1 MSDGTR
7 IQKELLD
14 AIRAANAQKTKAY
27 DVTARVTRVEDGKMY
42 VHIPGGVDETPVDM
56 TVSAKAGDLVKVR
69 VANGRAWVTG
79 NATAPPTDDTKANS
93 AYRAAEVAKSTAD
106 DAAEAAKTAW
116 QYADDA
122 KEAADSAQ
130 SSAITA
136 NNAANNA
143 LVQLSVVEDVA
154 GTLAWIQEHGSYVE
168 TTDISVQQGTIY
180 FELISG
186 QYVPIA
192 NPDPEA
198 NPQSEGWY
206 VLDVSDSQAQYIMA
220 HLAVTSAG
228 LWVLPAGSF
237 SSHEIEDANG
247 RILVDAQGN
256 PVISWQ
262 TDPQNADGYKVLLS
276 NAGMIVFNGAGEAVA
291 AYGPTTTI
299 GTSYGKNVHIDS
311 GAVQI
316 RDGSEVLARFGADGA
331 IIGTPSDSSTM
342 KTDKTG
348 AYIRYKYTTDAG
360 DDLLVPVIVL
370 KPFDAGDMFTVP
382 IIARIVAGDG
392 TTKKYNTGYAS
403 QVQEIYLTIEHPE
416 DRVFAV
422 LINDAVATDY
432 SVQVAYNP
440 LTPETG
446 EMFIIFDTAPE
457 SGAEIKIIMYASVNE
472 LMDPYLN
479 LTAFYPAHEFINP
492 ASYFAETTA
501 FLQSVHIGKRLYLD
515 REWFRPKYKDSADV
529 IEFGTLR
536 IPSIATAAGTVYAT
550 LILDKQIDPGASVS
564 ITYTGGYIR
573 GMGASISG
581 ATITASVD
589 SGGHALEILASKASS
604 FTQYQTYMIVLWGV
618 TITFN

>member
-7 IQKELLD
+7 IQKELLE
-14 AIRAANAQKTKAY
+14 AIKAANAQKTKAY
-27 DVTARVTRVEDGKMY
+27 DVTAKVTRVEDGKMY

-168 TTDISVQQGTIY
+168 TTDTSVQQGTIY

-186 QYVPIA
+186 KYVPIA

-228 LWVLPAGSF
+228 LWVLPAGQYAE
-237 SSHEIEDANG
+237 HQLTDANG
-247 RILVDAQGN
+247 DSIVDSDDN
-256 PVISWQ
+256 PIVDWSV
-262 TDPQNADGYKVLLS
+262 DPQRANGYKVLLS
-276 NAGMIVFNGAGEAVA
+276 ATGMAVFDETGAVVAV
-291 AYGPTTTI
+291 YSSTTTI
-299 GTSYGKNVHIDS
+299 GNTSGKNVFIDQDY
-311 GAVQI
+311 VKI
-316 RDGSEVLARFGADGA
+316 RNALEVLASFGADGA
-331 IIGTPSDSSTM
+331 KFGKDTDESTTVTDGTGLYV
-342 KTDKTG
+342 K
-348 AYIRYKYTTDAG
+348 YKYTNDEG
-360 DDLLVPVIVL
+360 EEFSVPVIVL
-370 KPFDAGDMFTVP
+370 KPGDAGDEFTIP
-382 IIARIVAGDG
+382 IIANEATGDG
-392 TTKKYNTGYAS
+392 SRDRFSSGYISGNPA
-403 QVQEIYLTIEHPE
+403 EYMNIDHPE
-416 DRVFAV
+416 KRVFAV
-422 LINDAVATDY
+422 LLDGRRTEEYTVETIYEED
-432 SVQVAYNP
+432 
-440 LTPETG
+440 TPESSR
-446 EMFIIFDTAPE
+446 FHIIFDTAPT
-457 SGAEIKIIMYASVNE
+457 SGTVIQIIMYASPAE
-472 LMDPYLN
+472 IISQK
-479 LTAFYPAHEFINP
+479 LTPLYPDLRYVYP
-492 ASYFAETTA
+492 SSVFAETVA
-501 FLQSVHIGKRLYLD
+501 FLQSVRIGDELWLGEERIM
-515 REWFRPKYKDSADV
+515 PKYANDTV
-529 IEFGTLR
+529 EFGTLR
-536 IPSIATAAGTVYAT
+536 IPGIATATGAVYAT
-550 LILDKQIDPGASVS
+550 LILDKPIDPAASVS

-573 GMGASISG
+573 GAGASISG

-604 FTQYQTYMIVLWGV
+604 FTQYETYMIVLTDV
-618 TITFN
+618 TIAFS

>member
-1 MSDGTR
+1 MSDRTR
-7 IQKELLD
+7 IQKELLE
-14 AIRAANAQKTKAY
+14 AIKVANAQKTMAY
-27 DVTARVTRVEDGKMY
+27 DTTATVTRVENGKMY

-79 NATAPPTDDTKANS
+79 NATAPPTDDTKANH
-93 AYRAAEVAKSTAD
+93 AYQTAVIAQD
-106 DAAEAAKTAW
+106 KADNASEAAKTAW
-116 QYADDA
+116 QYADTA
-122 KEAADSAQ
+122 REAADSAQ

-168 TTDISVQQGTIY
+168 TTDTSVQQGTIY

-186 QYVPIA
+186 QYVPIT

-247 RILVDAQGN
+247 RTLVDAQGN

-276 NAGMIVFNGAGEAVA
+276 NAGMVVFNGAGEAVA
-291 AYGPTTTI
+291 SYGPETTI
-299 GTSYGKNVHIDS
+299 GTIYGKNVHI
-311 GAVQI
+311 
-316 RDGSEVLARFGADGA
+316 GSETVEIREGTDTLASFGADGA
-331 IIGTPSDSSTM
+331 KFGKDTDDSTTVTDGTGLYV
-342 KTDKTG
+342 K
-348 AYIRYKYTTDAG
+348 YKYTNDEG
-360 DDLLVPVIVL
+360 EEFSVPVVVL
-370 KPFDAGDMFTVP
+370 KPLNAGDNFTIP
-382 IIARIVAGDG
+382 IIANEKTGDG
-392 TTKKYNTGYAS
+392 STTRFYVGYIS
-403 QVQEIYLTIEHPE
+403 DNIEEYMDIDDPE
-416 DRVFAV
+416 KRVFAV
-422 LINDAVATDY
+422 LLDGKRTEEYTV
-432 SVQVAYNP
+432 
-440 LTPETG
+440 ETMYI
-446 EMFIIFDTAPE
+446 EEAPE
-457 SGAEIKIIMYASVNE
+457 SSVFDIVFNTPPQAGTEIQIIMYASPAE
-472 LMDPYLN
+472 IISKK
-479 LTAFYPAHEFINP
+479 LTPLYPDTSFVYP
-492 ASYFAETTA
+492 SSVFAETVA
-501 FLQSVHIGKRLYLD
+501 FLQSVHIGDELWLGNKRIMPVYAN
-515 REWFRPKYKDSADV
+515 DS
-529 IEFGTLR
+529 IEFGVLR
-536 IPSIATAAGTVYAT
+536 IQGVASEAGKVHAT
-550 LILDKQIDPGASVS
+550 LILDKPIDPAASVS
-564 ITYTGGYIR
+564 ITYTGGYVR
-573 GMGASISG
+573 GAGASISG

-604 FTQYQTYMIVLWGV
+604 FTKYQTYMIVLTGV

>member
-79 NATAPPTDDTKANS
+79 NATAPPTDDTKANH
-93 AYRAAEVAKSTAD
+93 AYQTAMLAQD
-106 DAAEAAKTAW
+106 KADNASEAAKTAW
-116 QYADDA
+116 QYADTA
-122 KEAADSAQ
+122 REAADSAQ

-168 TTDISVQQGTIY
+168 TTDTSVQPGTIY

-228 LWVLPAGSF
+228 LWVLPAGQYAE
-237 SSHEIEDANG
+237 HQLTDANG
-247 RILVDAQGN
+247 DSIVDSDDN
-256 PVISWQ
+256 PIFDWSV
-262 TDPQNADGYKVLLS
+262 DPQRANGYKVLLS
-276 NAGMIVFNGAGEAVA
+276 ATGMAVFDETGAVVAV
-291 AYGPTTTI
+291 YSSTTTI
-299 GTSYGKNVHIDS
+299 GNTSGKNVFIDQDY
-311 GAVQI
+311 VKI
-316 RDGSEVLARFGADGA
+316 RNALEVLASFGADGA
-331 IIGTPSDSSTM
+331 KFGKDTDESTT
-342 KTDKTG
+342 KTDSTG
-348 AYIRYKYTTDAG
+348 LYVNYRYVTDAG
-360 DDLLVPVIVL
+360 DSLSVPVIVL
-370 KPFDAGDMFTVP
+370 KPYNAGDNYTIPILSRTVT
-382 IIARIVAGDG
+382 ADG
-392 TTKKYNTGYAS
+392 TTKKYSTDYISENPEEY
-403 QVQEIYLTIEHPE
+403 ITIEHPE

-422 LINDAVATDY
+422 LVDDHINNDY
-432 SVQVAYNP
+432 TVEVNYDP
-440 LTPETG
+440 DLPE
-446 EMFIIFDTAPE
+446 MSSMYIVFNSAPE
-457 SGAEIKIIMYASVNE
+457 LGATIKILMNANPMEIMDLYGH
-472 LMDPYLN
+472 LKP
-479 LTAFYPAHEFINP
+479 FYPEYQSIYPSAVF
-492 ASYFAETTA
+492 SETVG
-501 FLQSVHIGKRLYLD
+501 FLDTVQIANRLYVD
-515 REWFRPKYKDSADV
+515 KEWVRPRYKDSVD
-529 IEFGTLR
+529 ILEFGTLR
-536 IPSIATAAGTVYAT
+536 IPGIATAAGTVYAT
-550 LILDKQIDPGASVS
+550 LILDKPIDPAASVS

-573 GMGASISG
+573 GAGASISG

-589 SGGHALEILASKASS
+589 SGGHALEILASKATS
-604 FTQYQTYMIVLWGV
+604 FTQYETYMITLTGV
-618 TITFN
+618 TITFS

>member
-7 IQKELLD
+7 IQKDLLE
-14 AIRAANAQKTKAY
+14 AIRAATAQKTKAY
-27 DVTARVTRVEDGKMY
+27 DVTAKVTRVEDGKMY
-42 VHIPGGVDETPVDM
+42 VHIPGGIDETPVEM
-56 TVSAKAGDLVKVR
+56 TVSAQPGDLIKVR

-79 NATAPPTDDTKANS
+79 NATAPPTDDKRANQAYSAAKA
-93 AYRAAEVAKSTAD
+93 AQGTAE

-116 QYADDA
+116 EYADDA
-122 KEAADSAQ
+122 KEAAESAEE
-130 SSAITA
+130 SAYTA

-168 TTDISVQQGTIY
+168 TTDTSVQQGTIY

-276 NAGMIVFNGAGEAVA
+276 NAGMVVFNGAGEAVA
-291 AYGPTTTI
+291 SYGPTTTI
-299 GTSYGKNVHIDS
+299 GTIYGNNVHIGTED
-311 GAVQI
+311 VEI
-316 RDGSEVLARFGADGA
+316 REGTEVLASFGADGA
-331 IIGTPSDSSTM
+331 KFGKDTDDSTTIADGTGLHV
-342 KTDKTG
+342 K
-348 AYIRYKYTTDAG
+348 YKYTNDEG
-360 DDLLVPVIVL
+360 EELSVPVIVL
-370 KPFDAGDMFTVP
+370 KPRNAGDEFTIP
-382 IIARIVAGDG
+382 IIANEATGNG
-392 TTKKYNTGYAS
+392 TQKTFRSGYIS
-403 QVQEIYLTIEHPE
+403 DNPEGYLSIENPE
-416 DRVFAV
+416 KRVFAV
-422 LINDAVATDY
+422 LLDGIRTDSY
-432 SVQVAYNP
+432 TVDVGYVEQTPESSWFDIVFTTAPASGVEIQIVMYADPKEIVLYG
-440 LTPETG
+440 LTPFYPDISTVL
-446 EMFIIFDTAPE
+446 P
-457 SGAEIKIIMYASVNE
+457 ASVFSE
-472 LMDPYLN
+472 TVFFLDHIIVKEGIEIGEDR
-479 LTAFYPAHEFINP
+479 LTA
-492 ASYFAETTA
+492 
-501 FLQSVHIGKRLYLD
+501 
-515 REWFRPKYKDSADV
+515 KYKAPDTV
-529 IEFGTLR
+529 EFGTLR
-536 IPSIATAAGTVYAT
+536 IPGIATATGSVYAT
-550 LILDKQIDPGASVS
+550 LILDKKIDPSASVS

-573 GMGASISG
+573 GAGASISG

-604 FTQYQTYMIVLWGV
+604 FTQYQTYMIVLTGV
-618 TITFN
+618 TIRFS